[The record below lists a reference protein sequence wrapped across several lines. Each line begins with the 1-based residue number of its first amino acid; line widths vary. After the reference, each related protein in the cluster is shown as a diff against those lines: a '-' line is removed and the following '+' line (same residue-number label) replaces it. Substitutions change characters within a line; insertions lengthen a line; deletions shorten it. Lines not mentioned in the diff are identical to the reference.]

1 MTIRITGMNSG
12 LDTEAIITELASARS
27 VKVQNI
33 EKDKTKLSWKIDAW
47 KELNTKIYD
56 FYSEVL
62 SDMRFDYAYTKK
74 KTTVSDSSVV
84 TIQTAGDAMNGVQTL
99 KVNKLA
105 QTGYL
110 TGGKINASSGEKL
123 LANLEGL
130 EWLKDEKKSV
140 TFKVTVGD
148 EEKEIKLTGY
158 DTINSVVEKFKE
170 IGLDAKFDTSNGR
183 FFIASKETGKAAN
196 FTMGP
201 AKQASLGL
209 PAGLQ
214 KVYDALPL
222 PTAWGDLDK
231 TEQDKLIA
239 DGLTEEAYEAN
250 RAKIQADNNAIP
262 GIIAANNAIIASNKD
277 LSEKLGLK
285 AVPEYRE
292 VPPAWDDLTNTT
304 GLDKDTYEADR
315 EAIIAANE
323 ERYQIIKANNKL
335 METEENIG
343 LSNMQSERDFANMM
357 KGLGMLT
364 ADMAEKYKDYVG
376 EVTEADKEAGKY
388 ATKTEGDDAEIE
400 LNGAKFTSSK
410 NVFEINGLTMTVH
423 KTTTDPVT
431 LTTEQDTDG
440 IYDTIKNFFVKYNEL
455 INEMDK
461 LYNAESASK
470 YEPLTKEEKEALSD
484 TEVEEW
490 EKKIKESLLRRDGTL
505 SSVSSAMK
513 QVMLETFVSD
523 TNGRNEGK
531 DKYLS
536 YFGIETLGYFK
547 AKDNEKSAYH
557 IDGNA
562 DDSNVKNNED
572 KLKKAIANEPDTV
585 IEFFKKLSNNLYDKL
600 TEKMERSDYSSPFT
614 VYNDKQMDIEL
625 KSYDSK
631 IKTEQDKLNDY
642 IDRWYEKFSQMEVAL
657 SKLNSKESS
666 LSSLFG

>member
-27 VKVQNI
+27 VKVQKI
-33 EKDKTKLSWKIDAW
+33 EKEQTKLSWKIDAW
-47 KELNTKIYD
+47 KELNAKIYD

-74 KTTVSDSSVV
+74 KTTVSDPDAV
-84 TIQTAGDAMNGVQTL
+84 TVQTAGDAMNGVQTL
-99 KVNKLA
+99 KVNEVA

-110 TGGKINASSGEKL
+110 TGAKIDASSTDKL

-130 EWLKDEKKSV
+130 EWLKDENQSV
-140 TFKVTVGD
+140 TFKVTVGG

-158 DTINSVVEKFKE
+158 NTINDVVEKFKE
-170 IGLDAKFDTSNGR
+170 IGLDAKFDTNNGR
-183 FFIASKETGKAAN
+183 FFIASKESGKAAN
-196 FTMGP
+196 FTIEPGVSKESP
-201 AKQASLGL
+201 KEVPELQEVPKAWEDLTYAEQQLQAVNGIDEAKYNE
-209 PAGLQ
+209 
-214 KVYDALPL
+214 KRDA
-222 PTAWGDLDK
+222 A
-231 TEQDKLIA
+231 
-239 DGLTEEAYEAN
+239 
-250 RAKIQADNNAIP
+250 
-262 GIIAANNAIIASNKD
+262 IAANKARQDIID
-277 LSEKLGLK
+277 
-285 AVPEYRE
+285 
-292 VPPAWDDLTNTT
+292 
-304 GLDKDTYEADR
+304 
-315 EAIIAANE
+315 
-323 ERYQIIKANNKL
+323 ANNKL
-335 METEENIG
+335 AEDKEASTKK
-343 LSNMQSERDFANMM
+343 FADLM

-364 ADMAEKYKDYVG
+364 EEMAGQYG
-376 EVTEADKEAGKY
+376 MAVTEADKAAGKF
-388 ATKTEGDDAEIE
+388 ATKLEGRDAEIE

-410 NVFEINGLTMTVH
+410 NVFEINGLTMSVH
-423 KTTTDPVT
+423 KKTTDAIT
-431 LTTEQDTDG
+431 LTTEQDTDQ

-490 EKKIKESLLRRDGTL
+490 EKKIKESLLRRDSTL

-513 QVMLETFVSD
+513 DVFLTTFISD
-523 TNGRNEGK
+523 INGRNNGN

-547 AKDNEKSAYH
+547 AKDNEKYAYH

-572 KLKKAIANEPDTV
+572 KLRAAIANEPETV
-585 IEFFKKLSNNLYDKL
+585 IEFFKKLSNNLYDTL
-600 TEKMERSDYSSPFT
+600 TEKMDRSDYSSAFT
-614 VYNDKQMDIEL
+614 VYNDKLLDTQL
-625 KSYDSK
+625 KSYESK
-631 IKTEQDKLNDY
+631 ISKEQEKLNDY

>member
-27 VKVQNI
+27 VKVQKI
-33 EKDKTKLSWKIDAW
+33 EKEQTKLSWKIDAW
-47 KELNTKIYD
+47 KELNAKIYD

-74 KTTVSDSSVV
+74 KTTVSDPDVV
-84 TIQTAGDAMNGVQTL
+84 TVQTAGDAMNGVQTL
-99 KVNKLA
+99 KVNELA

-110 TGGKINASSGEKL
+110 TGAKIDASSTDKL

-130 EWLKDEKKSV
+130 EWLKDENQSV
-140 TFKVTVGD
+140 TFKVTVGG

-158 DTINSVVEKFKE
+158 NTINDVVNKFKE
-170 IGLDAKFDTSNGR
+170 IGLDAKFDTNNGR
-183 FFIASKETGKAAN
+183 FFIVSKESGKAAN
-196 FTMGP
+196 FTIEPGVSKESP
-201 AKQASLGL
+201 KEVPELQEVPKAWEDLTYAEQQLQAVNGIDEAKYNE
-209 PAGLQ
+209 
-214 KVYDALPL
+214 KRDA
-222 PTAWGDLDK
+222 A
-231 TEQDKLIA
+231 
-239 DGLTEEAYEAN
+239 
-250 RAKIQADNNAIP
+250 
-262 GIIAANNAIIASNKD
+262 IAANKARQDIID
-277 LSEKLGLK
+277 
-285 AVPEYRE
+285 
-292 VPPAWDDLTNTT
+292 
-304 GLDKDTYEADR
+304 
-315 EAIIAANE
+315 
-323 ERYQIIKANNKL
+323 ANNKL
-335 METEENIG
+335 AEDKEASTKK
-343 LSNMQSERDFANMM
+343 FADLM

-364 ADMAEKYKDYVG
+364 EEMAGQYG
-376 EVTEADKEAGKY
+376 MAVTEADKAAGKF
-388 ATKTEGDDAEIE
+388 ATKLEGRDAEIE

-410 NVFEINGLTMTVH
+410 NVFEINGLTMSVH
-423 KTTTDPVT
+423 KKTTDAIT
-431 LTTEQDTDG
+431 LTTEQDTDQ

-490 EKKIKESLLRRDGTL
+490 EKKIKESLLRRDSTL

-513 QVMLETFVSD
+513 DVFLTTFISD
-523 TNGRNEGK
+523 INGRNNGN

-547 AKDNEKSAYH
+547 AKDNEKYAYH

-572 KLKKAIANEPDTV
+572 KLRAAIANEPETV
-585 IEFFKKLSNNLYDKL
+585 IEFFKKLSNNLYDTL
-600 TEKMERSDYSSPFT
+600 TEKMDRSDYSSAFT
-614 VYNDKQMDIEL
+614 VYNDKLLDTQL
-625 KSYDSK
+625 KSYESK
-631 IKTEQDKLNDY
+631 ISKEQEKLNDY